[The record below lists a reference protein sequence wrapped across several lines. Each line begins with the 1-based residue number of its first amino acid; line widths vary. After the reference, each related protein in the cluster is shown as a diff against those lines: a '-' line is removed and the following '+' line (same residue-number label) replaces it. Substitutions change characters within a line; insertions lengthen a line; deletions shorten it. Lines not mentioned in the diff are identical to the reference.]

1 MIRLRGMWTGLVL
14 GSAIISRQSL
24 AQSSVSLT
32 HVVSVTV
39 PARVKAQVTSF
50 APAAQMAT
58 RVSSVQTATDG
69 LVITVN
75 ATQAWTLSIGSA
87 AGKSKHQWSHDAA
100 SGFAR
105 VDTTDADRTRRRG
118 RRGNLRRRL
127 LPQRVSGCVFGY
139 EGQRRIRAGH
149 ADRGSTVRAVRS
161 EWLWRLAPSFR
172 PPSTG
177 SSLSFSPRKNAPLVG
192 VRFSLAVSKER

>member
-24 AQSSVSLT
+24 AQSASVSLT

-39 PARVKAQVTSF
+39 PPRVKAQVTSF
-50 APAAQMAT
+50 APAVQT
-58 RVSSVQTATDG
+58 STSVSSIRPATDG

-87 AGKSKHQWSHDAA
+87 SGNSKHQWSRDGA

-105 VDTTDADRTRRRG
+105 VDATEATIASGRISQLPSSAAIFFRTAS
-118 RRGNLRRRL
+118 
-127 LPQRVSGCVFGY
+127 VVASSDKSGS
-139 EGQRRIRAGH
+139 EG
-149 ADRGSTVRAVRS
+149 SEPVMLTVA
-161 EWLWRLAPSFR
+161 AQ
-172 PPSTG
+172 
-177 SSLSFSPRKNAPLVG
+177 
-192 VRFSLAVSKER
+192 

>member
-24 AQSSVSLT
+24 SQSPSVSLT

-39 PARVKAQVTSF
+39 PPRVKAQVTSF
-50 APAAQMAT
+50 APAVQT
-58 RVSSVQTATDG
+58 STTVSSIRPATDG

-87 AGKSKHQWSHDAA
+87 SGKSNHQWSSDAA

-105 VDTTDADRTRRRG
+105 VDTTDAMIASGTISRVPSSAAIFFRSASAGASSDR
-118 RRGNLRRRL
+118 
-127 LPQRVSGCVFGY
+127 SGS
-139 EGQRRIRAGH
+139 EGSQPVML
-149 ADRGSTVRAVRS
+149 TVA
-161 EWLWRLAPSFR
+161 AQ
-172 PPSTG
+172 
-177 SSLSFSPRKNAPLVG
+177 
-192 VRFSLAVSKER
+192 